1 VFVQTRLYL
10 PGAGRYMGC
19 MRNISLLIAALT
31 SASCASPAPPPATP
45 AETRTLDHQENDMT
59 AFNKALVQRATT
71 ELFIDKDITAIER
84 HWAEPYLQHNPQ
96 VPSGLEPL
104 RQLVKNVVLQPGFRY
119 QPVRLIASG
128 DLVAAHGRYI
138 GFAPEALVA
147 IDIFRVENGKI
158 VEHWDS
164 LQPEPG
170 QTVSGHT
177 MLDGPTEIADRERT
191 AANEQLVTRFLDTI
205 LVRGQLAE
213 LPSFI
218 DGDRYVQHNPS
229 IGDGLSGLGA
239 FVGALQEQKIS
250 FSYTKVHRVVAEGDF
265 VLAQSE
271 GEIGGKPTAF
281 YDIWRVENGKLAE
294 HWDVIQP
301 IPEQTASGL
310 GLF

>member
-1 VFVQTRLYL
+1 
-10 PGAGRYMGC
+10 M
-19 MRNISLLIAALT
+19 AAT
-31 SASCASPAPPPATP
+31 SASRP
-45 AETRTLDHQENDMT
+45 R
-59 AFNKALVQRATT
+59 
-71 ELFIDKDITAIER
+71 
-84 HWAEPYLQHNPQ
+84 
-96 VPSGLEPL
+96 
-104 RQLVKNVVLQPGFRY
+104 
-119 QPVRLIASG
+119 
-128 DLVAAHGRYI
+128 
-138 GFAPEALVA
+138 
-147 IDIFRVENGKI
+147 
-158 VEHWDS
+158 
-164 LQPEPG
+164 
-170 QTVSGHT
+170 
-177 MLDGPTEIADRERT
+177 
-191 AANEQLVTRFLDTI
+191 
-205 LVRGQLAE
+205 RGQLAE

-239 FVGALQEQKIS
+239 FVGALQERKIS